1 MTFGFEN
8 SKIEKTA
15 IIIAGASGDLAKR
28 KIIPALNILFNTGKI
43 SNCCTIIGTGRSSYT
58 NDEFKKHFEI
68 TGKFNELLHYHQGVT
83 GIKKYLSQI
92 GDFKK
97 VVIFLAL
104 PPKVYAKSIKEYANE
119 GFGEE
124 TNIVIEK
131 PFGYDFESAQ
141 KLNNEITED
150 FNENQIFRIDH
161 YLAKEAVQNILVFRF
176 ANTVFEPVWNSNYID
191 SIQINAFEEIG
202 IEDRG
207 AYFDTAGIIRDMI
220 QNHLI
225 QLLCLMTMEAPVSL
239 SPQDIRARKID
250 ILRSMS
256 LVKSCRFQ
264 YEGYHNE
271 SGVQKD
277 SKTETFAEQKLLIN
291 NTRWAG
297 MPIYIRAG
305 KALNRKGTEIGI
317 KFKPMP
323 KLLFNEKGHIDANKI
338 VFKIQPAEGIVIDM
352 SSKMPGSDFRLT
364 NTNMNFCYRDSFEGA
379 IPEAYQKLLL
389 DALRGDH
396 TLFVSAK
403 ETELQWNIFQDFLDK
418 GDIKTYSKGKPPA
431 PCFGEAWMD
440 FEQYISVCS

>member
-1 MTFGFEN
+1 MTFGIQN

-43 SNCCTIIGTGRSSYT
+43 SNCCTIIGTGRSDFS
-58 NDEFKKHFEI
+58 DEEFRNHFELSD
-68 TGKFNELLHYHQGVT
+68 KFTDLLFYHKGVK
-83 GIKKYLSQI
+83 GIKKYI
-92 GDFKK
+92 TEKGDFKK
-97 VVIFLAL
+97 IVIFLAL
-104 PPKVYAKSIKEYANE
+104 PPKVYAQSVKEYAKE
-119 GFGEE
+119 GFGDE

-131 PFGYDFESAQ
+131 PFGYDFNSAQ
-141 KLNNEITED
+141 KLNKDITQD
-150 FNENQIFRIDH
+150 FKESQIFRIDH

-176 ANTVFEPVWNSNYID
+176 ANTVFEPVWNSHYIE

-207 AYFDTAGIIRDMI
+207 AYFDNAGIIRDMI

-239 SPQDIRARKID
+239 DPKDIKSRKID
-250 ILRSMS
+250 ILRVME

-264 YEGYHNE
+264 YEGYHDEN
-271 SGVQKD
+271 GVAQN
-277 SKTETFAEQKLLIN
+277 STTETFAEQKLLIN
-291 NTRWAG
+291 NSRWTG

-317 KFKPMP
+317 KFKPIP
-323 KLLFNEKGHIDANKI
+323 KLLFNEQGHIEANKI
-338 VFKIQPAEGIVIDM
+338 IFKIQPAEGIVIDM

-364 NTNMNFCYRDSFEGA
+364 NTNMNFCYRDSFEQN

-396 TLFVSAK
+396 TLFVSAE
-403 ETELQWNIFQDFLDK
+403 ETEIQWKIFQDFLDK
-418 GDIKTYSKGKPPA
+418 GDITKYPKGIPPKP
-431 PCFGEAWMD
+431 CYGEAWLD
-440 FEQYISVCS
+440 FERYISVCS